1 MKKITKRTVQRS
13 SKPKAEDENY
23 FSMSAKCFVRAF
35 LFLTLGVWNFAKRI
49 YDRLPKIA
57 VLTISFMLVTLLF
70 VAWLITYANFKTR
83 LTTLIWQRDSLQL
96 KIDSINEL
104 HSNTVEYS
112 RFERK

>member
-35 LFLTLGVWNFAKRI
+35 LFLTLGMWNFAKRI

-70 VAWLITYANFKTR
+70 VVWLKLPTR
-83 LTTLIWQRDSLQL
+83 TLKRALQRLFGSV
-96 KIDSINEL
+96 I
-104 HSNTVEYS
+104 VYS
-112 RFERK
+112 

>member
-35 LFLTLGVWNFAKRI
+35 LFLTLGMWNFAKRI

-70 VAWLITYANFKTR
+70 VVRQLPTR
-83 LTTLIWQRDSLQL
+83 TLKRALQRLFGSV
-96 KIDSINEL
+96 I
-104 HSNTVEYS
+104 VYS
-112 RFERK
+112 